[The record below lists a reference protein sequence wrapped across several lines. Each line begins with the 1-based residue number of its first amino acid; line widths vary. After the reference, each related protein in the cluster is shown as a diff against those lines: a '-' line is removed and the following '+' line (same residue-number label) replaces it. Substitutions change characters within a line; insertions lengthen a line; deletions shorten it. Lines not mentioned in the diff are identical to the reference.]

1 MTCWVYTVNVME
13 QMNDVWMRK
22 IEVQQIEILTLLQ
35 GLAKKMDERI
45 KEADDW
51 RDKVNRI
58 LHGDGNGYRGVNV
71 RLDRL
76 EQAHDRSRRFFWG
89 LLIPVL
95 LLALKALS
103 DLIPTVS
110 G

>member
-1 MTCWVYTVNVME
+1 MPNDMTE
-13 QMNDVWMRK
+13 PRLRA
-22 IEVQQIEILTLLQ
+22 IEVAQAEVLTLLRA
-35 GLAKKMDERI
+35 LSIKMDEQI
-45 KEADDW
+45 KEGDDW
-51 RDKVNRI
+51 RHKVERI
-58 LHGDGNGYRGVNV
+58 LHGDGNGYKGHNV

-76 EQAHDRSRRFFWG
+76 EQAHDRSRRFFWS
-89 LLIPVL
+89 LLVPVV